1 MPVAPLL
8 PAEAPRAIKKEE
20 KEVKAY
26 HKLRIAQSDARL
38 VGIR

>member
-1 MPVAPLL
+1 MPVAPLV

-20 KEVKAY
+20 KEFKAY
-26 HKLRIAQSDARL
+26 HTLRIAQSDAKL